1 MDVRMNAT
9 QRSRLQIIKA
19 PTVIKPHDQE
29 GVGVARPCQVQSDQE
44 EDYTAADIILKNAIE
59 RRKLAIRARR
69 ASGGA
74 DHQAPHPPV
83 HNLASLPPA
92 APAHRAGTKR
102 QATWLPPGA
111 SGVRQLPQNQL
122 QALAPPRQHPAAP
135 ALAQYQGQHPAAP
148 ALAQYQGQP
157 AQMEYEAAPVP
168 VPVHPPQPPQME
180 HEAALVPV
188 PVHPPPKQRPR
199 QHATTPAAPYAP
211 HAPDAAARMPPR
223 QVNTSSKPPLH
234 PRSPANPAAGNK
246 PSIVCRVCG
255 VRCMTAF
262 NLRQHEEGRRHRNNV
277 ANAAGEKILGVR
289 IAPFLLRAIPYWVLI
304 FKMKRKLL
312 AGIINI
318 VVVFLQSK
326 QIFSFSKYRIVF
338 SMNKWEQMQNTDSSE
353 EFVDSSVM
361 EVVELTCV
369 PYGFVIRIRH
379 GRNLRCVQNN
389 REMTEM
395 MGYTVRLVRITEM
408 VHDAY
413 YSRLYLSKIGNEEEV
428 ISFDLKPWDAIN
440 IAFRCKVQK
449 VISTRTGFSFC
460 ISRCHGDG
468 W

>member
-1 MDVRMNAT
+1 MNAT

-277 ANAAGEKILGVR
+277 ANAAGEVNVR
-289 IAPFLLRAIPYWVLI
+289 CEMCDVHLSGELNVQEHYAGKQHLHRVFVSGASGAAGEINVRCEMCDVHLSGELNVQEHYAGKHHLR
-304 FKMKRKLL
+304 R
-312 AGIINI
+312 
-318 VVVFLQSK
+318 VFL
-326 QIFSFSKYRIVF
+326 
-338 SMNKWEQMQNTDSSE
+338 SSA
-353 EFVDSSVM
+353 SG
-361 EVVELTCV
+361 T
-369 PYGFVIRIRH
+369 
-379 GRNLRCVQNN
+379 
-389 REMTEM
+389 
-395 MGYTVRLVRITEM
+395 
-408 VHDAY
+408 A
-413 YSRLYLSKIGNEEEV
+413 GN
-428 ISFDLKPWDAIN
+428 PA
-440 IAFRCKVQK
+440 
-449 VISTRTGFSFC
+449 T
-460 ISRCHGDG
+460 
-468 W
+468 